1 MKKNILL
8 VILFS
13 INLLFGQD
21 FILPVTDFKTT
32 QSLGFKEHAKAVTE
46 YEKDSYGNESKKV
59 YYFNKEGFLTSEET
73 YADNEEGRYYYD
85 SDNEGRHVLEKTT
98 YQFKRKQMVAIEIST
113 IKEAI
118 SLDEDG
124 FPTEESTFYMVTTKL
139 PYVYDKKGRLIAYT
153 VSEDDNES
161 TFHLS
166 YLNDSEVNYYFM
178 QNEKDS
184 VLVYKTII
192 EQDDSEKKVTTI
204 NYENGKE
211 TTVGEYYFE
220 NNTLYQS
227 LISIE
232 DSEGNTTRT
241 EWKYN
246 DYNDPIKYTRLV
258 KKKGNQLFAIVEENG
273 YKYEYAEDGTQ
284 LKEYYTDDFKNYH
297 LINEKSIE
305 YKEGKKIETIRQ
317 YNYDSVL
324 EFEIIRTYSSTGEL
338 ISEIHKNIYG
348 EYGKLYK
355 QPVISEQYDYRRI
368 YTFY

>member
-73 YADNEEGRYYYD
+73 YADNEEGRYYYN

-124 FPTEESTFYMVTTKL
+124 FPTEESTYYMVTTKL

-166 YLNDSEVNYYFM
+166 YLNDNEVNYYFM

-204 NYENGKE
+204 NYENGKKD
-211 TTVGEYYFE
+211 E
-220 NNTLYQS
+220 N
-227 LISIE
+227 I
-232 DSEGNTTRT
+232 TRS
-241 EWKYN
+241 EWKFN
-246 DYNDPIKYTRLV
+246 KHKDPITYTRLV
-258 KKKGNQLFAIVEENG
+258 KEEGCDSLIVVEKSG
-273 YKYEYAEDGTQ
+273 FKYEYAEDGTI
-284 LKEYYTDDFKNYH
+284 LKQYQTDDFKNYY
-297 LINEKSIE
+297 LILETNIE
-305 YKEGKKIETIRQ
+305 QKEDIKTVTSRQ
-317 YNYDSVL
+317 YTPDHIL
-324 EFEIIRTYSSTGEL
+324 EFETIYNYNADGEL
-338 ISEIHKNIYG
+338 FSQIQKNIYG